1 MDNNNAIGADET
13 LCDEFKEV
21 SGINGRRARKIAA
34 EKFET
39 AAEKLHKGHKALNRT
54 LTGGFVLTLI
64 AVILAALALRQFV
77 FEPTLVDGESMEN
90 NLMNGERVAVS
101 KAAYW
106 FSEPKRGDIVIVH
119 YPGRE
124 GRFVKRIIAF
134 GGETIT
140 IRQGYVLID
149 GKRLDESAYA
159 GDWYGKITRLI
170 DTRGNKNGEYT
181 VPEGYVFVM
190 GDNRNVSHDSRAIDV
205 GPIANE
211 QVLGKAFAVIWPVS
225 GIRGIK

>member
-1 MDNNNAIGADET
+1 MENTNAIGAERSFT
-13 LCDEFKEV
+13 DEFEEIT
-21 SGINGRRARKIAA
+21 GINNKRTRKIAA

-54 LTGGFVLTLI
+54 LGGGFLLVLL
-64 AVILAALALRQFV
+64 AVILAALAMRQFI

-106 FSEPKRGDIVIVH
+106 FHEPQRGDIVIVH
-119 YPGRE
+119 YPGRQ

-134 GGETIT
+134 GGETIS

-149 GKRLDESAYA
+149 GKPLDESAYA
-159 GDWYGKITRLI
+159 GDWYGRITRLI
-170 DTRGNKNGEYT
+170 DTKGNKNGEYT
-181 VPEGYVFVM
+181 VPDGYVFVM